1 MALTPLMTTHAT
13 TGGGRNGRTSLEDG
27 KLVLGMSLPK
37 ELAPGGPAGMNPEQL
52 FAMGWSACYG
62 QALLALG
69 SKHGVDAQR
78 ANVTCLITLNR
89 DETGGFALSAE
100 LRIALPGEDKAKVEA
115 LVEAAHQICP
125 YSRATRGNIPVTLTV
140 V

>member
-1 MALTPLMTTHAT
+1 MALTPLMSTHAT

-27 KLVLGMSLPK
+27 ALVLAMSLPK
-37 ELAPGGPAGMNPEQL
+37 ALNPHAPDGMNPEQL

-69 SKHGVDAQR
+69 GKHGVDAQR
-78 ANVTCLITLNR
+78 ANVTCTVTLNK

-100 LRIALPGEDKAKVEA
+100 LKVALPGEDKARVEA
-115 LVEAAHQICP
+115 LAAAAHEICP
-125 YSRATRGNIPVTLTV
+125 YSKATRGNIPVTLIV